1 MVDRKKHVF
10 LPLYDSEARPAGTFV
25 FIFNESSKHAV
36 EHDISFIDNRSFSCL
51 EEAHCVTYMNEIP
64 QGGNALEPSP
74 PDQPVLEP
82 GQKHRVSQKKKL

>member
-1 MVDRKKHVF
+1 M
-10 LPLYDSEARPAGTFV
+10 LLNMTYL
-25 FIFNESSKHAV
+25 SSTTDHLV
-36 EHDISFIDNRSFSCL
+36 VV

-82 GQKHRVSQKKKL
+82 GQKHRVSQKKKIVMSSGFLFASKLNARFWPVYVVL